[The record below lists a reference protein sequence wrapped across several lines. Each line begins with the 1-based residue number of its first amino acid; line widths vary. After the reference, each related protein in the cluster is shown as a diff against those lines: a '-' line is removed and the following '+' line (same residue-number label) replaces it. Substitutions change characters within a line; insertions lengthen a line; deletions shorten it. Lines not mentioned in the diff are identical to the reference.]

1 MQNAFSAKWQGEFL
15 MEQHELLGY
24 LVRCLEKLN
33 IPYFVTGAVACIA
46 YGEPRFT
53 NDIDIV
59 ADVTDEHITQL
70 KECFPEQE
78 FYLDRDAVREAIK
91 RRHQFNIIHPTSG
104 LKIDV
109 MISKRDAFD
118 KSRFSRIIRMHPL
131 EDTEANFASP
141 EDVIIKKME
150 YYKEGSSEKHI
161 RDILGMLKISSEMID
176 PKYISLWAK
185 KLNLED
191 IWEAIQERLLR

>member
-1 MQNAFSAKWQGEFL
+1 MQNASNAKWPGGFL

-33 IPYFVTGAVACIA
+33 IPYFITGAVACIA

-59 ADVTDEHITQL
+59 ADVKDEHIARL

-78 FYLDRDAVREAIK
+78 YYLDSDVIRQAIIS
-91 RRHQFNIIHPTSG
+91 RHQFNIIHPASG

-118 KSRFSRIIRMHPL
+118 KSRFNRIKRMRPL

-150 YYKEGSSEKHI
+150 YYKEGSSDKHI
-161 RDILGMLKISSEMID
+161 RDILGMLKISGDMID

-191 IWEAIQERLLR
+191 IWDAIQERLLR

>member
-1 MQNAFSAKWQGEFL
+1 

-33 IPYFVTGAVACIA
+33 VTYFVTGAVACIA

-59 ADVTDEHITQL
+59 ADVKDEHIGQL

-78 FYLDRDAVREAIK
+78 FYLDSDAIREAIK
-91 RRHQFNIIHPTSG
+91 RRHQFNIIHPASG

-118 KSRFSRIIRMHPL
+118 KSRFSRIKRMPAL

-150 YYKEGSSEKHI
+150 YYKEGASEKHL
-161 RDILGMLKISSEMID
+161 RDIIGMLKISGEMID
-176 PKYISLWAK
+176 REYISLWAK
-185 KLNLED
+185 KLGLED
-191 IWEAIQERLLR
+191 IWRAIQERMSK

>member
-1 MQNAFSAKWQGEFL
+1 
-15 MEQHELLGY
+15 MEQSELLRH

-33 IPYFVTGAVACIA
+33 IPYFITGAVASIA
-46 YGEPRFT
+46 YGEPRLT

-59 ADVTDEHITQL
+59 AEINDGHITKL
-70 KECFPEQE
+70 KECFPEGE
-78 FYLDRDAVREAIK
+78 YYLDSDAISEAIK
-91 RRHQFNIIHPTSG
+91 CRLQFNIIHPASG

-118 KSRFSRIIRMHPL
+118 ESRFARIRRMRPL

-150 YYKEGSSEKHI
+150 YYKEGSSDKHI
-161 RDILGMLKISSEMID
+161 RDIMGMLKISGEMID
-176 PKYISLWAK
+176 LGYISLWAK
-185 KLNLED
+185 RLNLDD
-191 IWEAIQERLLR
+191 IWQPIQEKLSR